1 MQKKRFVFQMIFLY
15 LLKKYGMMVDVLV
28 EVLKA
33 IDEYLK
39 WMVDTLEI
47 LEW

>member
-1 MQKKRFVFQMIFLY
+1 MEEEIFVFQMMFLH
-15 LLKKYGMMVDVLV
+15 LSKKYGMMVDVLL
-28 EVLKA
+28 EVLKV

-47 LEW
+47 LE